1 MNYKN
6 EFSYKLIFEE
16 TVEAII
22 ITDGSSGKIIDI
34 NKAGCELFSASKD
47 ELVGDFLYN
56 YLDEDETSKRVKS
69 PAEITMFGSVLSN
82 KRINSKSGELI
93 PVDMIINTFGDDT
106 GNYVMTSFRDVSDR
120 IKYENKI
127 VSINEELK
135 KTNASKDKFFSI
147 LAHDLKNPI
156 SSLIMFSELM
166 TGEDEEISPE
176 EMKEFLLLMKN
187 LSKSTYELL
196 ENLLNWARVQ
206 TKNISLE
213 ITEFQLSDVVGRV
226 IDLLKPTAGLKK
238 ISLVNDV
245 NKNFVLTADE
255 NMITTVLRNLI
266 SNSIKFSTENKSIFV
281 NADDNENEWII
292 SVRDEGMGIEESL
305 IDDLFKIDVHTSR
318 QGTNHERGTGLGL
331 VLCNEFI
338 KLHKGSI
345 EVKSKV
351 NEGSEFIIHI
361 PKE

>member
-16 TVEAII
+16 TVDAII
-22 ITDGSSGKIIDI
+22 ITDGSSEKIVDV
-34 NKAGCELFSASKD
+34 NKAGCELFVTPKE
-47 ELVGDFLYN
+47 ELVGDYLSN
-56 YLDEDETSKRVKS
+56 YLDDTELTRRPKS
-69 PAEITMFGSVLSN
+69 PSEITMFGSVLSN
-82 KRINSKSGELI
+82 KRIKSKSGELI
-93 PVDMIINTFGDDT
+93 PVDMIINTFGDET

-127 VSINEELK
+127 VSINEELH

-166 TGEDEEISPE
+166 TGEDEEITPE
-176 EMKEFLLLMKN
+176 EMQEFLLMMKN

-213 ITEFQLSDVVGRV
+213 KTEFQLDDVISRV
-226 IDLLKPTAGLKK
+226 VDLLQPTANLKK
-238 ISLVNDV
+238 INLVNEV

-255 NMITTVLRNLI
+255 NMINTVIRNFV
-266 SNSIKFSTENKSIFV
+266 SNSIKFSEENKSIFV
-281 NADDNENEWII
+281 NAYDNEIEWII
-292 SVRDEGMGIEESL
+292 SVKDEGIGIDESL
-305 IDDLFKIDVHTSR
+305 IEDLFKIDVHTSR

-338 KLHKGSI
+338 KLHNGSI